1 MSNIFKRKKLFEVVC
16 LLILLPLIIT
26 SCNNNDNGE
35 EETSGAEET
44 EVTRESILTED
55 LTYSNHY
62 SADIDLD
69 IFWEFNEEEDEL
81 HMMLES
87 PGSGWL
93 SIGFDASDR
102 MNEAKIIIAGFDE
115 DNNFQLEEHI
125 GTSATSH
132 EPIEET
138 YITES
143 TGEREEESSIAEFI
157 IPLDEDSR
165 YNIEQG
171 EAQEVIIAFHSSS
184 DGFMQRHSQRDSVE
198 IEF

>member
-1 MSNIFKRKKLFEVVC
+1 MSTIFKSKKLFGLVC
-16 LLILLPLIIT
+16 VLILLPLIIT
-26 SCNNNDNGE
+26 GCDNDNGE
-35 EETSGAEET
+35 ENGEEQAGLS
-44 EVTRESILTED
+44 EVTRESLLTED
-55 LTYSNHY
+55 LTYSNNY
-62 SADIDLD
+62 AADIDLD
-69 IFWEFNEEEDEL
+69 IFWEFNQDTDEL

-93 SIGFDASDR
+93 SIGFDATNR
-102 MNEAKIIIAGFDE
+102 MNEAKIIIAGFNE

-132 EPIEET
+132 EPITET

-143 TGEREEESSIAEFI
+143 TGQREEDSSIAEFI
-157 IPLDEDSR
+157 IPLGEDSR

-171 EAQEVIIAFHSSS
+171 EVHEVIIAFHSSS